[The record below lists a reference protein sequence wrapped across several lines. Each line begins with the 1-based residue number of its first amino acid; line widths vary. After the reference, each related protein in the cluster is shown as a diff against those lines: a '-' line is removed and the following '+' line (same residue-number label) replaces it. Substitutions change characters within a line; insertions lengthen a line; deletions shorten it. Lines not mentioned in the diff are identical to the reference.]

1 MTWKKNIL
9 SLCGIVTFLLIILQ
23 MQYKLNYITY
33 TRSTLAFTHKTIDD
47 MLSKFDDGNTTAI
60 YNNKNNRKPAIEILG
75 KKFYLKRKRKI
86 RDVVIVPPIN
96 TTKQSSSSSIVAE
109 EKESSN
115 DNRNNSN
122 INNETN
128 YEKPSD
134 TCIKLGSTYR
144 KSAPINLKALLIV
157 PVPKSIWKLHVSD
170 VKKAHVDFISQFA
183 DLFHEPHHII
193 FMWRFGLYTDGE
205 EGKIRQRLEKFK
217 QTFTKIIDQ
226 IMLTDKE
233 IRENVF
239 VSFFACTE
247 TDANNQEDLKVA
259 ISEAVEPYLVKDG
272 FIENKKRI
280 VITSIFAEFITHRQG
295 ATEKNRK
302 CPYHNFLAKKYHCGD
317 CNWATNRACVNDNS
331 KCFHTC
337 CCKYFDPSGISRLTE
352 AFYTD
357 HFDDSYKDV
366 SKNIYAIG
374 GYKIGKDNK
383 VGLGCFTKKS
393 NKSTSLIRVYKNQVT
408 SGKTDDGKHLMGYS
422 YAICDLVEM
431 PLSINPKKKTTETIG
446 IIVVA
451 AWVGDEYLASPKARG
466 IFEKTHLNDRNFGF
480 NPYFT
485 SKEMTFV
492 GNKYVDWS
500 STTFKIWKNTS
511 LCYTGKDAKTRA
523 NLLYDTTKLLHK
535 IVTSNKGI
543 TLGQS
548 TSFANYGSLLTPLKI
563 GAMPYV

>member
-1 MTWKKNIL
+1 MIAKRGTGKNI
-9 SLCGIVTFLLIILQ
+9 G
-23 MQYKLNYITY
+23 
-33 TRSTLAFTHKTIDD
+33 A
-47 MLSKFDDGNTTAI
+47 
-60 YNNKNNRKPAIEILG
+60 
-75 KKFYLKRKRKI
+75 
-86 RDVVIVPPIN
+86 
-96 TTKQSSSSSIVAE
+96 
-109 EKESSN
+109 
-115 DNRNNSN
+115 
-122 INNETN
+122 
-128 YEKPSD
+128 
-134 TCIKLGSTYR
+134 YR
-144 KSAPINLKALLIV
+144 KYN
-157 PVPKSIWKLHVSD
+157 
-170 VKKAHVDFISQFA
+170 
-183 DLFHEPHHII
+183 
-193 FMWRFGLYTDGE
+193 
-205 EGKIRQRLEKFK
+205 
-217 QTFTKIIDQ
+217 
-226 IMLTDKE
+226 
-233 IRENVF
+233 
-239 VSFFACTE
+239 
-247 TDANNQEDLKVA
+247 
-259 ISEAVEPYLVKDG
+259 
-272 FIENKKRI
+272 
-280 VITSIFAEFITHRQG
+280 
-295 ATEKNRK
+295 EKNRK

-317 CNWATNRACVNDNS
+317 CNWATKKHRACVNDNS

-352 AFYTD
+352 AFYTN

-366 SKNIYAIG
+366 SKDIYAIG

-548 TSFANYGSLLTPLKI
+548 TSFARYGSLLTPLKI

>member
-1 MTWKKNIL
+1 
-9 SLCGIVTFLLIILQ
+9 
-23 MQYKLNYITY
+23 MQYKLNYVTY

-47 MLSKFDDGNTTAI
+47 MLSKFDYGNTTVI
-60 YNNKNNRKPAIEILG
+60 YNNNNNRKPAIEILG

-115 DNRNNSN
+115 DNRNNN
-122 INNETN
+122 YINNETN
-128 YEKPSD
+128 YEEPSD

-170 VKKAHVDFISQFA
+170 VKKAHVDFISQFI

-193 FMWRFGLYTDGE
+193 FMWRFGLISDGE
-205 EGKIRQRLEKFK
+205 EEKIRQRLEKFK

-226 IMLTDKE
+226 IMLNDKE

-352 AFYTD
+352 AFYTN

-366 SKNIYAIG
+366 SKDIYAIG

-408 SGKTDDGKHLMGYS
+408 SGKTDDGKHLMGHS

>member
-23 MQYKLNYITY
+23 MQYKLNYVTY

-60 YNNKNNRKPAIEILG
+60 YNNNNNRKPAIEILG

-115 DNRNNSN
+115 DYRNSN
-122 INNETN
+122 SINNETN
-128 YEKPSD
+128 YEEPSD

-170 VKKAHVDFISQFA
+170 VKKAHVDFISQFI

-193 FMWRFGLYTDGE
+193 FMWRFGLIRDGE
-205 EGKIRQRLEKFK
+205 EEKIRQRLEKFK
-217 QTFTKIIDQ
+217 ETFTKIIDQ
-226 IMLTDKE
+226 IMLNDKE

-408 SGKTDDGKHLMGYS
+408 SGKIDDGKHLMGYS

-548 TSFANYGSLLTPLKI
+548 TSFARYGSLLTPLKI